1 LQFVA
6 VATKRQELMHE
17 TIVVE
22 AVWRRTRKKTMI
34 WDIYEEKKN
43 HLCREEPFVEALW
56 RG

>member
-1 LQFVA
+1 VA

-34 WDIYEEKKN
+34 WDDIYEEKKN